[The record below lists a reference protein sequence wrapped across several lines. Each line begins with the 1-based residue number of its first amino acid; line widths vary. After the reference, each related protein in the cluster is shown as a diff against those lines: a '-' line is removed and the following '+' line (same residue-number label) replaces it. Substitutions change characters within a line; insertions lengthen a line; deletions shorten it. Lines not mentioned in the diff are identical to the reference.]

1 MLVICI
7 QNHVLCLLWLNGS
20 KCLKDLCCMKWA
32 KMLIFIWVDLFSI
45 ITVRTV
51 IDIGILFQEEAPY
64 FSIYIPGTLLVNKAC
79 RVYRNCCL
87 SISLQTWFCTIQFT
101 ADMILFNSCTVLAYV
116 AFGPNWQGLL
126 GLNEHNIKVSSLIG
140 RPRTGHAQV
149 NLCFRISLYTTKTQ
163 TPTDLTFYLMT
174 E

>member
-1 MLVICI
+1 MSEGA
-7 QNHVLCLLWLNGS
+7 LLHEVS
-20 KCLKDLCCMKWA
+20 KNAYFHLG
-32 KMLIFIWVDLFSI
+32 LFSI
-45 ITVRTV
+45 ITVRTCTA

-64 FSIYIPGTLLVNKAC
+64 FSTMYLYTLLVNKAC

-116 AFGPNWQGLL
+116 AFRPNWQGLL
-126 GLNEHNIKVSSLIG
+126 GLNEHNIKVSSLTG

>member
-7 QNHVLCLLWLNGS
+7 QNHVLCLLWLNEGPLLHEVS
-20 KCLKDLCCMKWA
+20 KNAYFHLG
-32 KMLIFIWVDLFSI
+32 LFSI

-51 IDIGILFQEEAPY
+51 IDIGIFISRGSTLFQY
-64 FSIYIPGTLLVNKAC
+64 LYTLLVNKAC

>member
-7 QNHVLCLLWLNGS
+7 QNHVLCLLWLNEGPLLHEVSKNAYFHLGRSIQYYNCTYCNWYWDFISRGS
-20 KCLKDLCCMKWA
+20 
-32 KMLIFIWVDLFSI
+32 
-45 ITVRTV
+45 T
-51 IDIGILFQEEAPY
+51 LFQY
-64 FSIYIPGTLLVNKAC
+64 LYTLLVNKAC

>member
-1 MLVICI
+1 MDQSAWRTFVAWSE
-7 QNHVLCLLWLNGS
+7 Q
-20 KCLKDLCCMKWA
+20 KCLFSSGSIQYYNCTYCNWYWD
-32 KMLIFIWVDLFSI
+32 FISRGS
-45 ITVRTV
+45 T
-51 IDIGILFQEEAPY
+51 LFQY
-64 FSIYIPGTLLVNKAC
+64 LYTLLVNKAC

-126 GLNEHNIKVSSLIG
+126 GLNEHNIKVSSLKG